1 MSPISSSDLAGF
13 ARNTAQSCDA
23 ALRLV
28 EGDARLGLKYI
39 LERLTTSGLR
49 MEDVKELQ
57 RVGIEIFEG
66 GGGGEHALGKVTNN
80 KSASPLAI
88 AIGNAVAAAPVPER
102 KAVLLGAVLTAHAA
116 EVISQ
121 RDPTLVIFAAVC
133 GAAAARS
140 RNFTDG
146 IIAPDGGKG
155 FTHRD

>member
-66 GGGGEHALGKVTNN
+66 GGGEHALGKVTNN
-80 KSASPLAI
+80 KSASPLAV
-88 AIGNAVAAAPVPER
+88 AIGNAVAAAPGPER